1 MTTPAELSSDT
12 LIALQL
18 QVARRA
24 DQLATSLS
32 NRSGLNLSCWLQ
44 AEEEILQPFRTP
56 ADQAA

>member
-1 MTTPAELSSDT
+1 MTTTSELFTDS

-24 DQLATSLS
+24 DQLATSLAD
-32 NRSGLNLSCWLQ
+32 RSTLNLSCWLQ
-44 AEEEILQPFRTP
+44 AEEEILRAFRAP